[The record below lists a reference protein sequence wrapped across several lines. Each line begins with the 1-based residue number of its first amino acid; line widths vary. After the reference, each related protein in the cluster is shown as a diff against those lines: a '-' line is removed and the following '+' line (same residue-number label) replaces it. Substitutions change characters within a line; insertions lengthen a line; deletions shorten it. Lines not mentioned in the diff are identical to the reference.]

1 MANKIKIAFFG
12 TPDFGLPSFKSLAKD
27 QRFKICFVVTQPDKK
42 VGRKQILT
50 PPPIK
55 VEALNYNIPVFQPEK
70 IKNFTLPYKIDL
82 IITAA
87 YGQIIPKNI
96 LNAPKYD
103 SLNIH
108 GSLLPKYR
116 GASCVQA
123 AILNGD
129 DKTGITIIKMTE
141 KLDAGPIVAQEEI
154 KIKKEETAGELYKRL
169 SLLASKMIVPV
180 ILSYIQG
187 KIIPKPQDESRA
199 SYFGLLTKKDGK
211 IDWNKSAVELER
223 FVRAMTPWPGAYCFI
238 RKNNTRIKIIKV
250 NSKILKINKY
260 KVGETF
266 SCKKRLAV
274 QCGQDALIIEKLQIS
289 GKKEISGEE
298 FLRGYQED
306 ILLF

>member
-1 MANKIKIAFFG
+1 MPDKIKIAFFG
-12 TPDFGLPSFKSLAKD
+12 TPDFGLPALKKLIQND
-27 QRFKICFVVTQPDKK
+27 KIKISFVVTQPDKK

-50 PPPIK
+50 PPPTK
-55 VEALNYNIPVFQPEK
+55 VEALNHNIPVFQPEK
-70 IKNFTLPYKIDL
+70 IKNFVLPYKIDL

-87 YGQIIPKNI
+87 YGQIVPKTI
-96 LNAPKYD
+96 LEEPKYGA
-103 SLNIH
+103 LNIH

-116 GASCVQA
+116 GAACVQA
-123 AILNGD
+123 TILNGD
-129 DKTGITIIKMTE
+129 KKTGITIIKMTE

-187 KIIPKPQDESRA
+187 EIIPKPQDESRA
-199 SYFGLLTKKDGK
+199 SYVGLLTKKDGK

-238 RKNNTRIKIIKV
+238 KKDNIRIKIIKV
-250 NSKILKINKY
+250 NAKILKVNKY
-260 KVGETF
+260 KIGKAF
-266 SCKKRLAV
+266 SCKKKLAV
-274 QCGQDALIIEKLQIS
+274 QCGQDALIIERLQIS

-298 FLRGYQED
+298 FLRGYREN